1 MKLHVFSIFDSKSEI
16 FNTPIFLPAIG
27 QARRTFGDQVNDKES
42 PFNKHPED
50 YTLFL
55 IGEYETDSGK
65 LKPNETPVSYGLAVE
80 YLENT

>member
-1 MKLHVFSIFDSKSEI
+1 MKLHVFSIFDSKAEI

-55 IGEYETDSGK
+55 IGEYETDNGK
-65 LKPNETPVSYGLAVE
+65 ITPAETPTSYGLASE
-80 YLENT
+80 YITQE